1 ASLTSFILTSSAM
14 VPAELSA
21 LSLHDALPICFAQYP
36 QRAFAADGDG
46 QPFRLMHAIDEDF
59 PAGDDIVIAPH
70 AVAHDG
76 SFVQQVEPTAEGSDA
91 FHLRQGRLRKESMFP
106 LQLDGQRLVVLF
118 GLL

>member
-59 PAGDDIVIAPH
+59 PAGVVIVIAPH
-70 AVAHDG
+70 AVAQDG
-76 SFVQQVEPTAEGSDA
+76 SFVEQGEPRSEEHTSELQSRET
-91 FHLRQGRLRKESMFP
+91 LVCRLLPVIRHITRRS
-106 LQLDGQRLVVLF
+106 
-118 GLL
+118 